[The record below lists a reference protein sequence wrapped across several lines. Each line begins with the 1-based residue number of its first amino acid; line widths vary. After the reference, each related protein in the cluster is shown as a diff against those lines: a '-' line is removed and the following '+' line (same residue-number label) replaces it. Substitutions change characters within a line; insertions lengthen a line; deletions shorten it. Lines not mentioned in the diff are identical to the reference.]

1 MALQLV
7 DVFAAPEI
15 TLDITNSNILRF
27 DFDTPIV
34 WVGEKDITE
43 IGTPEYTKL
52 AFLQDLFND
61 PTLDADVLNEEN
73 IEIFHGVGYLQ
84 INLLEDAINREL
96 FWELDHPG
104 GIYGGNGD
112 GIYRKD
118 VTADLS
124 IFNNHL
130 GLASEST
137 AEPFKLKFAANYNEY
152 GLPDYDDVISGVWQT
167 AEQRATEIDP
177 VRTMPTYEAFFT
189 DTNVLRIES
198 NQPIYYLDGPMWAEV
213 DKAMLLADLFGHG
226 EDFRDVEKLFDVD
239 KVGITMEDTAFEIQL
254 FSGAFDSEFFWNI
267 DHPNSIDPD
276 IDGNPYPLDKDGNG
290 VYRRLN
296 TLDLSIFYN
305 SSWDYVEE
313 TVDYYLKLYVPFE
326 NGIGKYSEPV
336 QAVWQSIDQRNVDIV
351 NDPIMDTTAPMFV
364 SITTTP
370 ETSLGTLIEEPG
382 EYDIWVDVD
391 EIVKFEITAN
401 DTNIYRFSPFSNL
414 DERTWYYALPDVYN
428 GDEVTRTQ
436 DIDAGVTVTYA
447 NGTWYLD
454 LGADISSDSNIVRFM
469 DMDFEDYAG
478 NKWSDIEG
486 DT

>member
-1 MALQLV
+1 MYS
-7 DVFAAPEI
+7 APEI

-167 AEQRATEIDP
+167 AEQRAT
-177 VRTMPTYEAFFT
+177 
-189 DTNVLRIES
+189 
-198 NQPIYYLDGPMWAEV
+198 
-213 DKAMLLADLFGHG
+213 
-226 EDFRDVEKLFDVD
+226 KL
-239 KVGITMEDTAFEIQL
+239 
-254 FSGAFDSEFFWNI
+254 
-267 DHPNSIDPD
+267 
-276 IDGNPYPLDKDGNG
+276 
-290 VYRRLN
+290 
-296 TLDLSIFYN
+296 
-305 SSWDYVEE
+305 
-313 TVDYYLKLYVPFE
+313 
-326 NGIGKYSEPV
+326 
-336 QAVWQSIDQRNVDIV
+336 
-351 NDPIMDTTAPMFV
+351 
-364 SITTTP
+364 
-370 ETSLGTLIEEPG
+370 
-382 EYDIWVDVD
+382 
-391 EIVKFEITAN
+391 
-401 DTNIYRFSPFSNL
+401 
-414 DERTWYYALPDVYN
+414 
-428 GDEVTRTQ
+428 TQ
-436 DIDAGVTVTYA
+436 
-447 NGTWYLD
+447 
-454 LGADISSDSNIVRFM
+454 
-469 DMDFEDYAG
+469 
-478 NKWSDIEG
+478 
-486 DT
+486 